1 MYTRW
6 KNRWLRENSG
16 LSRAEARDRMN
27 ATLCEE
33 IAEANRLAR
42 SRTPAAALA
51 RTRDERRRR
60 ARERVHANRPGRFFA
75 KKEAPVGW
83 SLNAHLDDMS
93 FPFEFGYN
101 GKEVSIKKT
110 DVERLKPGKWF
121 TDDIVNTYMVLLGG
135 DGNPGSTTSIFL
147 SSLFF
152 TNFTM
157 TERGELG
164 SGRPDPRYYG
174 QPARKRHE
182 LVQRWTRKLD
192 TTGPVKIFVPV
203 NAGNSHWFM
212 IMIDVKNKKVV
223 SMDSLGSSSGRAGAR
238 KEMLGWIEAEH
249 ASKQK
254 PFRLEEWSSVQKNVP
269 QQKNGYDCG
278 PFSCMFAAFMSNDKR
293 MSFLQGDLPKMR
305 KRIAWS
311 ILHAEL

>member
-6 KNRWLRENSG
+6 KSRWLRENPG
-16 LSRAEARDRMN
+16 LSRAETRDRMN

-42 SRTPAAALA
+42 SRTPAADLA

-60 ARERVHANRPGRFFA
+60 ARERVRANRPGRFFA

-83 SLNAHLDDMS
+83 SLDSHLDGMS
-93 FPFEFGYN
+93 FPFKFGHN
-101 GKEVSIKKT
+101 GKQVLINKSDI
-110 DVERLKPGKWF
+110 ERLKPRNWF
-121 TDDIVNTYMVLLGG
+121 KDDIVNTYMILLGG
-135 DGNPGSTTSIFL
+135 DGNPGSATSIFL

-152 TNFTM
+152 TKFTM
-157 TERGELG
+157 TERSEIG
-164 SGRPDPRYYG
+164 SGKPDPGYYG
-174 QPARKRHE
+174 QPAAKRHE
-182 LVQRWTRKLD
+182 LVKRWTRKLD
-192 TTGPVKIFVPV
+192 TTKGVKIFVPV
-203 NAGNSHWFM
+203 NEGNYHWFM

-223 SMDSLGSSSGRAGAR
+223 SMDSLSSSRRDERA
-238 KEMLGWIEAEH
+238 EMLGWIEAEH

-254 PFRLEEWSSVQKNVP
+254 PFRLEDWSSVQKIVP
-269 QQKNGYDCG
+269 KQKNGYDCG